1 MQDVLLEPYGGQIL
15 GLSVSQTTLLTAAFA
30 FGGIVGFVRGA
41 KVIGAG
47 GDAHRVAGMGSLCG
61 AVAFALVIAAGA
73 TGSGFVFALGTTLIG
88 FGGGLFAHATLTACM
103 RAAPPA
109 QVGLALGT
117 WGAVQATCAGSAIAI
132 GGVMRDTISGLATRG
147 ALGEALAGPATGY
160 GAVYLLEI
168 VLLFA
173 TIVVIGPLVRPLA
186 ASMQPE
192 SMRVGLAGSQ
202 SAS

>member
-1 MQDVLLEPYGGQIL
+1 
-15 GLSVSQTTLLTAAFA
+15 
-30 FGGIVGFVRGA
+30 
-41 KVIGAG
+41 
-47 GDAHRVAGMGSLCG
+47 
-61 AVAFALVIAAGA
+61 
-73 TGSGFVFALGTTLIG
+73 
-88 FGGGLFAHATLTACM
+88 
-103 RAAPPA
+103 
-109 QVGLALGT
+109 
-117 WGAVQATCAGSAIAI
+117 
-132 GGVMRDTISGLATRG
+132 MRDTISGLATRG